1 MTEEYAHSLQESD
14 LDHHEAD
21 PDQGEIDGA
30 ADGQLPAGFSDRR
43 PQRNDDRSG
52 DERDRNQNEHGE
64 GQRRDEVSGEHAGVS
79 EMREY
84 VRVEQGGEPQLIE
97 EEGARVGRR
106 REVEIEAGRRL
117 IERATVRSTD
127 DLLQY
132 GGGRHR
138 VRA

>member
-1 MTEEYAHSLQESD
+1 MTEEHAHSLQESD

-43 PQRNDDRSG
+43 PQWNDDRSG

-64 GQRRDEVSGEHAGVS
+64 GQRRDEVSSDHPGVS
-79 EMREY
+79 EMREQ
-84 VRVEQGGEPQLIE
+84 VRIEQGGESQLIKK
-97 EEGARVGRR
+97 EGARIGRR

-117 IERATVRSTD
+117 VERATTRSTD

-132 GGGRHR
+132 GGGRRR
-138 VRA
+138 V